1 MLAQEQMQQL
11 YQQQMMQT
19 IEMSKQYMLTF
30 MQPSIGAQ
38 MNQGEASVASSNNTG
53 TDQFADI

>member
-1 MLAQEQMQQL
+1 MLAQEQIQQL
-11 YQQQMMQT
+11 YQQQQMQL
-19 IEMSKQYMLTF
+19 IGLSKQYMLNF

-53 TDQFADI
+53 TDQYADV